1 LAFMMAPVVTVS
13 GLWFRLLSSCVRQ
26 LRTDEVCPPGVTEL
40 DEYRPIV
47 IDVQD
52 VRSARL
58 GQ

>member
-1 LAFMMAPVVTVS
+1 MMAPVVTVS

-26 LRTDEVCPPGVTEL
+26 LRTDAVCPPGVTEL

-52 VRSARL
+52 VREP
-58 GQ
+58 